1 MLKCV
6 YVRLHSAKKTLEL
19 WYIKFLNLLANKLHT
34 AVTKE
39 YGHPDE
45 SSSLQNGKVW
55 YPFCDEVSGVY
66 MLKENGLKVPKKG
79 SVYGAGIV
87 ILNGIGS
94 ISSFFILL

>member
-1 MLKCV
+1 
-6 YVRLHSAKKTLEL
+6 
-19 WYIKFLNLLANKLHT
+19 
-34 AVTKE
+34 
-39 YGHPDE
+39 
-45 SSSLQNGKVW
+45 
-55 YPFCDEVSGVY
+55 